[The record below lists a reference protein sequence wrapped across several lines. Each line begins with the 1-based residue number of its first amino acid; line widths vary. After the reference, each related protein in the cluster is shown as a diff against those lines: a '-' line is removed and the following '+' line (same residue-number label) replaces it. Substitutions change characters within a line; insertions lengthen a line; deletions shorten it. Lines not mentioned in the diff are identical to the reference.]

1 MSRDDASEGI
11 PQTVKRESLIRRIR
25 KHWVAYTYIAPFYIL
40 FLIFMAFPIVF
51 SLYLS
56 LHQWDGLAPAVFI
69 GVQNFTRLV
78 ADPAFGRALWN
89 TLYIG
94 VLSHIPMLTLALIVA
109 FILDSRF
116 VRLRDLYRTIYFI
129 PVVTSSVAIS
139 IVFMNIFGHRAGLM
153 NVLVVSLGLDRINWL
168 GGQGEWIRPVIM
180 TIFIWRWL
188 GWNMVI
194 YLAGLQSI
202 PGELYE
208 CARIDGASWPTVLF
222 RISLPMI
229 KPIVLFSLVL
239 SVVGTFT
246 LFDEPF
252 VVAGVDGGPNRMGLS
267 LMVYLYRS
275 AFRYSRFGQA
285 AAVALVM
292 TLMTVL
298 VSVISMWLLR
308 QKD

>member
-1 MSRDDASEGI
+1 MSSHTNSALITRQPGLL
-11 PQTVKRESLIRRIR
+11 TRIRRS
-25 KHWVAYTYIAPFYIL
+25 WVPYSYIAPFYIL

-51 SLYLS
+51 SVYLGF
-56 LHQWDGLAPAVFI
+56 HQWDGLSPMNFI
-69 GVQNFTRLV
+69 LFDNFTRLYN
-78 ADPAFGRALWN
+78 DPIFWRALSN
-89 TLYIG
+89 TLFIG
-94 VLSHIPMLTLALIVA
+94 IFSHIPMLFFALLVA
-109 FILDSRF
+109 YILDSGF
-116 VRLRDLYRTIYFI
+116 VRYQHFYRTIYFM
-129 PVVTSSVAIS
+129 PVVVSSVAIS
-139 IVFMNIFGHRAGLM
+139 IVFTNIFGLRSGFINLVI
-153 NVLVVSLGLDRINWL
+153 VLLGGERIHWL
-168 GGQGEWIRPVIM
+168 GGQGEFVRLVIM

-208 CARIDGASWPTVLF
+208 SARIDGASWPQVLF

-229 KPIVLFSLVL
+229 KPVVLFSLVL

-252 VVAGVDGGPNRMGLS
+252 VVAGVEGGPNRMGLS

-275 AFRYSRFGQA
+275 AFRYSRFGYA

-292 TLMTVL
+292 TVMTIIVSLLNMKVL
-298 VSVISMWLLR
+298 GK
-308 QKD
+308 KD